1 MVDTKLRQNQGMKT
15 SPSARRHY
23 ALVACLIGLS
33 ATLSSTEA
41 TAQVQLWGGRPE
53 LSVWIERET
62 SADKSLVANSVTLMP
77 SLSYKNGAVNR
88 VELLINTERDTDSST
103 GADTYSNLHGLAI
116 RARKDVALADHL
128 GIYFRG
134 LLGRSQSDSSRFWY
148 GYSDAALSVEYGF
161 FDFMLGVRI
170 QRALDETTDQAFNKL
185 RLGPGFNIAD
195 KHRIE
200 INWARSWQAE
210 SHALNSDSVLL
221 EYTFKF

>member
-1 MVDTKLRQNQGMKT
+1 MKT

-33 ATLSSTEA
+33 TTLSSTEA

-53 LSVWIERET
+53 LSVWFERET
-62 SADKSLVANSVTLMP
+62 SADKSLVTNSVTLMP

-88 VELLINTERDTDSST
+88 VELLINTERDTASST

-128 GIYFRG
+128 GLYFRG
-134 LLGRSQSDSSRFWY
+134 LLGLSQSDSSRFWY

-200 INWARSWQAE
+200 INWVRSWQAE
-210 SHALNSDSVLL
+210 A
-221 EYTFKF
+221 TP